1 MPELSRDDCAHVRY
15 LLGVYLLGAIGPGER
30 AQIEEHLAA
39 CPWCRGELAGLA
51 GLPGLLRRVPPDV
64 ALHAWMDDATGSPP
78 RPPPGPARTQVSAI
92 RFRRRPI
99 GV

>member
-1 MPELSRDDCAHVRY
+1 MPELSRDDCAHVRNQ
-15 LLGVYLLGAIGPGER
+15 LGVYLLGAVGPGER

-51 GLPGLLRRVPPDV
+51 GMPGLLRRVPPDV

-78 RPPPGPARTQVSAI
+78 GPPLDKLIARYRQSAS
-92 RFRRRPI
+92 
-99 GV
+99 GGG